1 MTTGTCYQRFVIKL
15 GSNLLTAGTD
25 RLDLEVMASIVGQ
38 VAKLHTQGKEIII
51 VSSGAIAAGKHKLG
65 ITRERRGIPFRQVL
79 AAVGQSHLMD
89 AYDQLFSWHGITVAQ
104 TLLTRTDLAD
114 RQGYLNARN
123 TLLALMDLKV
133 VCIVNEND
141 VVAVEEIQDA
151 SFGDND
157 NLSAMVATL
166 VDADALIILTD
177 IGGLYTADPTLDSSA
192 QLIETVDVI
201 DHQLEALAGRSASG
215 RGTGGMATKLQAA
228 KMATS
233 FGISTFIASGRE
245 RDVLARIAEGGSVGT
260 RFEVQ
265 ASRMESRK
273 RWMLSGLSRKG
284 TIMVDKGAVK
294 AVAEQHRSLL
304 PAGVSKVVGEFGRG
318 DVVEIVGPDQVTIA
332 YGVVNY
338 NSRDVAAIEGKR
350 SSQIQEILGYQYGEE
365 VVHRNNLVL
374 K

>member
-1 MTTGTCYQRFVIKL
+1 MTSGNCYKRIVVKL

-38 VAKLHTQGKEIII
+38 VAKLHAQGKELIV

-89 AYDQLFSWHGITVAQ
+89 AYDQLFSWHGIIVAQ

-133 VCIVNEND
+133 ISIVNEND
-141 VVAVEEIQDA
+141 VVAVDEIQGA
-151 SFGDND
+151 TFGDND

-177 IGGLYTADPTLDSSA
+177 IGGLYTADPTVDPSA
-192 QLIETVDVI
+192 ELIETVDSI
-201 DHQLEALAGRSASG
+201 DQRLEALAGRSNSG

-245 RDVLARIAEGGSVGT
+245 RNVLVRLSEGEKIGT
-260 RFEVQ
+260 RFAVH
-265 ASRMESRK
+265 AGRMESRK
-273 RWMLSGLSRKG
+273 RWMLSGLSQRG
-284 TIMVDKGAVK
+284 TIIVDKGAVK
-294 AVAEQHRSLL
+294 AITEQHRSLL

-318 DVVEIVGPDQVTIA
+318 DVVAIVGPDQTTIA

-338 NSRDVAAIEGKR
+338 NSRDVSAIEGKR
-350 SSQIQEILGYQYGEE
+350 SSQIQDVLGYQYGEE